1 MKNITQVY
9 LIRHSNQLKI
19 RNCISK
25 ESTQISNEKIV
36 LSVEGEINAQK
47 LSNLEELKNINVL
60 WSSNYVRAIST
71 AKYIAFKNNIDV
83 NIDENFN
90 ERKLR

>member
-1 MKNITQVY
+1 M
-9 LIRHSNQLKI
+9 
-19 RNCISK
+19 
-25 ESTQISNEKIV
+25 

-71 AKYIAFKNNIDV
+71 AKYIAFKNNIDI

>member
-19 RNCISK
+19 RNSISK
-25 ESTQISNEKIV
+25 ESSQISNEKIV

-71 AKYIAFKNNIDV
+71 AKYIAFKNNIDI